1 MNNKLIDELAMLKL
15 KEKNL
20 KRVLDIYFY
29 DPKKRES
36 NFKELKNVKKDIEKI
51 KFKLRIERKMKK

>member
-29 DPKKRES
+29 DPKKRTDAF
-36 NFKELKNVKKDIEKI
+36 NELKAVKKDIEKI

>member
-20 KRVLDIYFY
+20 KKVLDIYFY
-29 DPKKRES
+29 DPKKRTDAF
-36 NFKELKNVKKDIEKI
+36 NELKTIKKDIEKI

>member
-1 MNNKLIDELAMLKL
+1 MNNKLIDELTMLKL

-29 DPKKRES
+29 DPKKREN
-36 NFKELKNVKKDIEKI
+36 NFKELKKVKKDIEKI

>member
-29 DPKKRES
+29 DSKKREN
-36 NFKELKNVKKDIEKI
+36 NFKELKKVKKDIEKI